1 MIMCYTT
8 SFHLYQAANFISKVP
23 AIEVQNKVEKKN
35 AEPLKVNMNTIGKSK
50 TQRVLRK
57 GEALSALK

>member
-8 SFHLYQAANFISKVP
+8 YFHLYQAANFISKVP